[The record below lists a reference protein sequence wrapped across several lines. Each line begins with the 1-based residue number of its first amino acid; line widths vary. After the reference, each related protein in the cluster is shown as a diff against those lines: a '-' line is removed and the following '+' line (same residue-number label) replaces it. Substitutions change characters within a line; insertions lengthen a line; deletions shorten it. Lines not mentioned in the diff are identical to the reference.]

1 MLAAMIEG
9 WTVWLF
15 LAGVAVG
22 ALVTGVI
29 LVRLPRRE
37 DDVSGAERP
46 AEAAWIGAIIEHN
59 GGIAPVALVDEV
71 LELHQAYL
79 ADPRH
84 AQAPLYGEVASPIA
98 DGATMTAPGTRSA
111 ATIGPPPFGPAAY
124 PPASQAPAG
133 YQVGAIA
140 PPVISPPHPGPG
152 VPTTPGRSGPGS
164 SPR

>member
-1 MLAAMIEG
+1 MLAGMIEG

-37 DDVSGAERP
+37 DDVSAAERP

-79 ADPRH
+79 ADPR
-84 AQAPLYGEVASPIA
+84 QARPPLYGAFVP
-98 DGATMTAPGTRSA
+98 PG
-111 ATIGPPPFGPAAY
+111 P
-124 PPASQAPAG
+124 QAPTG
-133 YQVGAIA
+133 YQVGA
-140 PPVISPPHPGPG
+140 PPPWVTSPPHPGPG
-152 VPTTPGRSGPGS
+152 APSTPTRSGPGS
-164 SPR
+164 APG